1 MSTFREPVFLITFFF
16 PMVLIYF
23 YFVNERKTLL
33 PFLSGIALGLTR
45 SDYVRFFCFFVLL
58 FLFLN
63 YIKTKEIIFPYVV
76 LIFSILIFST
86 IGVLECNIN
95 PQSIDCQE
103 YQEDLEKINSSG
115 EIKLKSNTSN
125 PITDLDS
132 DRIDI
137 IYYFYQSLLDIKPSG
152 LANVNIDYQSY
163 SAIQISEEMY
173 FTNRTLPSY
182 LLTRYSTQNFGTGNY
197 SVLKYVPNVQN
208 LLIFY
213 TNAFGFIFP
222 AIVFLIL
229 LHILNKFKF
238 RIETIFFL
246 MMVVFV
252 FISPI
257 EEVNSFYGLIFGFLY
272 KTLFNKDNEKI

>member
-1 MSTFREPVFLITFFF
+1 
-16 PMVLIYF
+16 
-23 YFVNERKTLL
+23 
-33 PFLSGIALGLTR
+33 
-45 SDYVRFFCFFVLL
+45 
-58 FLFLN
+58 
-63 YIKTKEIIFPYVV
+63 
-76 LIFSILIFST
+76 
-86 IGVLECNIN
+86 
-95 PQSIDCQE
+95 
-103 YQEDLEKINSSG
+103 
-115 EIKLKSNTSN
+115 
-125 PITDLDS
+125 
-132 DRIDI
+132 
-137 IYYFYQSLLDIKPSG
+137 
-152 LANVNIDYQSY
+152 
-163 SAIQISEEMY
+163 MY

-222 AIVFLIL
+222 TIIFLIL